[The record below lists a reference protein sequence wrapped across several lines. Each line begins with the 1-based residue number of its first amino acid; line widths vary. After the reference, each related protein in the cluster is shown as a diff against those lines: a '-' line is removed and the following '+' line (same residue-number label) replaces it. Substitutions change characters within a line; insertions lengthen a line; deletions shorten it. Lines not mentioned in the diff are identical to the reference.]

1 MPPGRANIEARPLVA
16 RGVGMPPKLCRFL
29 AMLGVLCRTLEAA
42 RAPASDVLGVRVA
55 IEDAEGAGARTG
67 LVWPILEA

>member
-1 MPPGRANIEARPLVA
+1 
-16 RGVGMPPKLCRFL
+16 MPPKLCRFL

-55 IEDAEGAGARTG
+55 IEDAEGRSAYGARLADLGSLMT
-67 LVWPILEA
+67 

>member
-1 MPPGRANIEARPLVA
+1 
-16 RGVGMPPKLCRFL
+16 MPPKLCRFL
-29 AMLGVLCRTLEAA
+29 AMLGVLCRTLEVA

-55 IEDAEGAGARTG
+55 VEDAEGAGARTG